1 MHLPPADTSTP
12 GYRPNGVPA
21 QPEPSRAPRHARV
34 VITNGPLLQHR
45 VEPVC
50 TVGRFEVSRVPD
62 FTVRQAEPA
71 TRHGAGVLPA

>member
-21 QPEPSRAPRHARV
+21 QPEPSRVQRHARV

-71 TRHGAGVLPA
+71 PDHEGARIRS